1 MRSTL
6 SKHKERYVW
15 IAVDAFGRGGN
26 GDGLVRIPRGRATWQ
41 RAWTKTGKRIGL
53 APLRRLKAQN
63 ASLRPFKSK
72 PNVFHWDDK
81 SITRSPACI

>member
-1 MRSTL
+1 MAWRAYREAGQLGSPP
-6 SKHKERYVW
+6 
-15 IAVDAFGRGGN
+15 GR
-26 GDGLVRIPRGRATWQ
+26 
-41 RAWTKTGKRIGL
+41 KTGKRIGL

-81 SITRSPACI
+81 KASHVLLVASDWE

>member
-15 IAVDAFGRGGN
+15 IAVDAFGRGGS
-26 GDGLVRIPRGRATWQ
+26 GDGLA
-41 RAWTKTGKRIGL
+41 KTGKRIGL